1 MCFASSAQ
9 KTAEKYYEEMKVDPE
24 ALPSLMMDKK
34 KRSDVKLGDVPKPIS
49 GNQSSSLLTAL
60 KSSY

>member
-1 MCFASSAQ
+1 MCFGSSAQ

-34 KRSDVKLGDVPKPIS
+34 KRSDVKLGDVPRPIS
-49 GNQSSSLLTAL
+49 GGQSSSLLTAL
-60 KSSY
+60 RSNY